1 MASLPDRFQ
10 GATAVREAAA
20 AIRGE
25 TVDGTRTF
33 AAERDIIRA
42 WAEEHVEL
50 GTEAEWQG
58 VVNPA
63 DVVRCVERAELPGG
77 PYFGGL
83 VFTFADVRTIMGEVQ
98 PDAVPSPIEL
108 RDWVAATARKIITRQ
123 TLRLRHHA

>member
-1 MASLPDRFQ
+1 MTSLSDRFQ

-25 TVDGTRTF
+25 TVEGARAF
-33 AAERDIIRA
+33 AAERDIVQA
-42 WAEEHVEL
+42 WAAEHVEL

-77 PYFGGL
+77 PYFGGVSL
-83 VFTFADVRTIMGEVQ
+83 
-98 PDAVPSPIEL
+98 
-108 RDWVAATARKIITRQ
+108 
-123 TLRLRHHA
+123 